1 MILCSG
7 CFDGLHIGHVR
18 YLQAAARLNPC
29 ERLVVAVASDAYIRT
44 QKFRIP
50 TWFEMDRAAVVA
62 GLSCVSRAVI
72 HGLEGAADVILDLK
86 PALFVK
92 GIDWEHGIP
101 LNVRAACETVGAQIV
116 IVDSGIA
123 RHTSDA
129 VPPLVA

>member
-1 MILCSG
+1 MILASG

-29 ERLVVAVASDAYIRT
+29 ERLVVAVASDRYMCAKKQRYPI
-44 QKFRIP
+44 
-50 TWFEMDRAAVVA
+50 WAELDRATVVA
-62 GLSCVSRAVI
+62 GLSCVSRAVL
-72 HGLEGAADVILDLK
+72 HGEDGAADVILDLK
-86 PALFVK
+86 PDIFVK

-101 LNVRAACETVGAQIV
+101 LDVRAACETVGAQIV

-123 RHTSDA
+123 RHTSDV